1 MDMPLDQ
8 SFVGRSWPPTEPYLV
23 GREKIRE
30 FARAIGATDAEFHDP
45 AAARALG
52 YTDVVAPPTF
62 PVTITMAA
70 SREVVADPALG
81 VDYSRVVHGDQRF
94 AYKRPVVAGDAL
106 VCVNTV
112 EEITSRGGHEFLT
125 TRTDVTTE
133 AGEPVVTVWSKLVV
147 RGEG

>member
-1 MDMPLDQ
+1 MPLDQ